1 MEYRQGS
8 KPEDRNPGGVA
19 KSSLLQGPLLGGGF
33 DTGDVVGIKSKKP
46 EMLLLWLLRMHGIHL
61 GLPTHYLSKLL
72 EISFCTFRN
81 LLRAGK
87 DLSQE

>member
-61 GLPTHYLSKLL
+61 GLPTHNLSKLL